1 MNTAWMKTRQTK
13 YSAYASVYI
22 LIIVGV
28 LVAVNWLAKDH
39 NKSFDATSNKRFSLS
54 EQTEKIVK
62 GLKQD
67 INVTYYDETRNFGS
81 STGGARDVLDRYNNL
96 SNKLHVAYVDPAKK
110 PQLARAAGIRNL
122 GTVVIQAG
130 DKKEEAKS
138 VTEEEITS
146 ALIRVLKTGER
157 NVCFISGSGERSI
170 DDTGRNGYSSVKE
183 ALEKSNYKVR
193 TITLADQ
200 AKAEIPKD
208 CTTVVIAG
216 PHKDWFDFAVT
227 AVKNYVENGGRLF
240 IMLDAPL
247 KFGKDPIVRAEGL
260 VKMLE
265 GWGVTVNADLAIDTS
280 PIGQLFGFNELVP
293 VVSQYE
299 SHVAVRDMKGTM
311 SAFPVSST
319 IDVKS
324 GDKSSPEKLFSTSKN
339 SFATSNLSSA
349 ELRIDPG
356 KDKKG
361 PFALSVAGSYRGAKE
376 GRYVVVGS
384 TDWASNSLFR
394 AGQLGNRDIFL
405 NLVNWLTSDED
416 LISIRP
422 KDPENRPIT
431 MNRSQMRSV
440 FFSSVVGFPLIV
452 IASGLMVWWKRR

>member
-1 MNTAWMKTRQTK
+1 MKTRQTK
-13 YSAYASVYI
+13 YSAYASLYI
-22 LIIVGV
+22 LVVVAV

-39 NKSFDATSNKRFSLS
+39 NKSFDSTSNKRFSLS
-54 EQTEKIVK
+54 DQTEKIVK

-67 INVTYYDETRNFGS
+67 INLTYYDETRNFGG
-81 STGGARDVLDRYNNL
+81 STGGARDLLDRYNNL
-96 SNKLHVAYVDPAKK
+96 SSKLHVAYVDPAKK

-157 NVCFISGSGERSI
+157 NVCFVSGSGERSI
-170 DDTGRNGYSSVKE
+170 DDTGRNGFSSVKE

-193 TITLADQ
+193 SITLADQ
-200 AKAEIPKD
+200 SKAEIPKD
-208 CTTVVIAG
+208 CTAVIIAG
-216 PHKDWFDFAVT
+216 PRKDWFDFAVT

-240 IMLDAPL
+240 VMLDPPL
-247 KFGKDPIVRAEGL
+247 KFGKDPAVRPEGL

-265 GWGVTVNADLAIDTS
+265 GWGVTVNADLAVDTS

-299 SHVAVRDMKGTM
+299 SHVSVRDMKGTM

-324 GDKSSPEKLFSTSKN
+324 ADKSSAEKLFSTSKN
-339 SFATSNLSSA
+339 SYATTNLSSA

-361 PFALSVAGSYRGAKE
+361 PFALAAAGTYRGTKE
-376 GRYVVVGS
+376 GRFAVIGS
-384 TDWASNSLFR
+384 TDWAANSLFR
-394 AGQLGNRDIFL
+394 AGQLGNRDIFV

-440 FFSSVVGFPLIV
+440 FFSSVIGFPLVV